1 MRGDIF
7 MHIRRVSQCKL
18 FSTLEMGVLNFIK
31 LSHIGNL
38 FFKQEPYHIVKERGK
53 EMVPMERMKQKIFR

>member
-7 MHIRRVSQCKL
+7 MHTRQVSLRKL
-18 FSTLEMGVLNFIK
+18 FSTLKIRVLNFIK